1 MQNILLSPVPIDQL
15 RSIISETVNTAFQNQ
30 KNPEVKQEEDPFLKI
45 GEVCKIL
52 GVSRVT
58 VHTWKR
64 KGILPFHRISRKI
77 YFKKS
82 DVLAALKQAK
92 IRFAEAEGSLK

>member
-1 MQNILLSPVPIDQL
+1 MQEVLFTQIPLDQF
-15 RSIISETVNTAFQNQ
+15 RSIISETVNCAFQNL
-30 KNPEVKQEEDPFLKI
+30 KNPDVKQEEDPFLKI

-82 DVLAALKQAK
+82 DVFAALKQAK
-92 IRFAEAEGSLK
+92 NRFEDTERGLK